1 MAQRDF
7 ILREIER
14 LGEFL
19 AALRRRL
26 VGGGES
32 AGAAQVREDL
42 DNFGERAGLNPTLLR
57 SLTGDTLALMMQGR
71 AGTDPATCWL
81 WAEFLYLDGLTA
93 EAEGDPIVA
102 RDRWSKALM
111 LYSLLGT
118 TAAGAWLKE
127 VPDRISEIEQRL
139 GA

>member
-26 VGGGES
+26 LGGGEEGGS
-32 AGAAQVREDL
+32 AQLRSEL
-42 DNFGERAGLNPTLLR
+42 DAFGERSGLNPTLLR
-57 SLTGDTLALMMQGR
+57 SLTSDTLALMMQGR

-81 WAEFLYLDGLTA
+81 WAEFLYVDGLTA
-93 EAEGDPIVA
+93 EAEGDSVAA

-118 TAAGAWLKE
+118 SAAGAWLQD